1 MILKTHVDQSV
12 YPRWY
17 HRLSAGMRVSQYLDA
32 GLLIATIFFWRV
44 WQLWLINGV
53 FVILSAIGIV
63 VMIAEDV
70 HIYRLGK
77 RRYK

>member
-32 GLLIATIFFWRV
+32 GLLIATIFFGGSG
-44 WQLWLINGV
+44 NSG
-53 FVILSAIGIV
+53 
-63 VMIAEDV
+63 
-70 HIYRLGK
+70 
-77 RRYK
+77 